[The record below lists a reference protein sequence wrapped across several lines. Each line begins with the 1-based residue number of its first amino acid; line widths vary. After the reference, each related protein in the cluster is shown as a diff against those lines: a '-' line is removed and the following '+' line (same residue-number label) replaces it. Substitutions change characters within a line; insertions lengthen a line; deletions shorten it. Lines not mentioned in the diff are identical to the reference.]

1 MPTTQDTLGSV
12 VKTKRQTEKLT
23 IEELAERLDI
33 SVRYLC
39 RIENKGQKPSYD
51 VLFKIIRE
59 LSIEPDLIFYPEKD
73 LKGSE
78 IEDIIRMLYNC
89 DEDLLV
95 VIKATV
101 KAVHRLCVFA
111 SGSSRTVILNFST
124 FINVS
129 FLHFGQNSGK
139 FNKTVS
145 IRTCT
150 LVLFLQIGQIIHSV
164 IERIAKKKTPFF
176 VAIICLK

>member
-101 KAVHRLCVFA
+101 KALIDVA
-111 SGSSRTVILNFST
+111 
-124 FINVS
+124 
-129 FLHFGQNSGK
+129 
-139 FNKTVS
+139 
-145 IRTCT
+145 
-150 LVLFLQIGQIIHSV
+150 
-164 IERIAKKKTPFF
+164 ERND
-176 VAIICLK
+176 VV